1 MSSIA
6 SIPGYN
12 ISKVGK
18 DRYAVSVNNGNVGAV
33 LLNKDQVKQLA
44 DAYGVPTK
52 KEKSITKKVLTGLA
66 IAGGIALAVFGLKKK
81 GVTLESLNRENLTK
95 VYNAVKDKAVEVSKV
110 VKEKGGEVYNKV
122 AEKAGKVWEK
132 VAPKKPE
139 AVQLEIPFPDL
150 EKTTVKFMDRI
161 KNLFK

>member
-1 MSSIA
+1 MSPIA

-18 DRYAVSVNNGNVGAV
+18 DRYAVSVNNGNMGAV

-95 VYNAVKDKAVEVSKV
+95 VYN
-110 VKEKGGEVYNKV
+110 KV